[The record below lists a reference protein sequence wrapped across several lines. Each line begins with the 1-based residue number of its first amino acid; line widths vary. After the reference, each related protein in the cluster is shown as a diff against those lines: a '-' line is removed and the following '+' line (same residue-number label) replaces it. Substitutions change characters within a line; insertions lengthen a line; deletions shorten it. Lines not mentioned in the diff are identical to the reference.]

1 MIRGSTLE
9 ALAALILSVSI
20 ATAAHA
26 FGCTVSTTP
35 INFGG
40 YDTLSH
46 NGASAVATITYTCL
60 EKTPR
65 VAIGLTKG
73 YAGTFAR
80 REMRTGNHKLA
91 YNLYLDASGTQ
102 IWGDGTGEGQLY
114 VAPAPPPGSK
124 VTIMIFGRI
133 QPGQNATA
141 GRYADDVQVILK
153 N

>member
-1 MIRGSTLE
+1 LLNFRFVIFLYPFS
-9 ALAALILSVSI
+9 IL
-20 ATAAHA
+20 
-26 FGCTVSTTP
+26 
-35 INFGG
+35 
-40 YDTLSH
+40 
-46 NGASAVATITYTCL
+46 
-60 EKTPR
+60 
-65 VAIGLTKG
+65 
-73 YAGTFAR
+73 
-80 REMRTGNHKLA
+80 
-91 YNLYLDASGTQ
+91 NLYLDASGTQ

>member
-1 MIRGSTLE
+1 MIRRSTLE
-9 ALAALILSVSI
+9 ALAALILLAST

-26 FGCTVSTTP
+26 FGCAVSTTP

-46 NGASAVATITYTCL
+46 NGASAVATITYSCF
-60 EKTPR
+60 EKTQR

-73 YAGTFAR
+73 YAGTFAM
-80 REMRTGNHKLA
+80 REMRTGSHKLA
-91 YNLYLDASGTQ
+91 YNLYLDASGSQ

-124 VTIMIFGRI
+124 VTVMIFGRI
-133 QPGQNATA
+133 QPGQNAVA
-141 GRYADDVQVILK
+141 GRYGDDVQALLVP
-153 N
+153 